1 MIYNNLSFL
10 KQIPRRYLGGFMKIT
25 NKLLLYAIL
34 ILSFGIMLC
43 GCKDPELTVNYY
55 VDGTLS
61 NTAPDRNFYD
71 FSSIE
76 TSNNKV
82 VATWDMTTWQ
92 LTTDKL
98 NKDTTVNIYFEYTAS
113 PFKINGVGY
122 ASLQDA
128 FNSVTDSNPVII
140 ETTADYNGFAAT
152 PVGSDITLNLNGF
165 TLDGQGFDT
174 ITCNGALTINGDG
187 TVTNTESGEY
197 SKSLVNY
204 GKLTINNVTV
214 ENTTTNVAIWNSN
227 NGGSVMNINDC
238 TISREELDCIV
249 VINSGEMHF
258 NSGSITGA
266 GDKTHP
272 VVYNNAD
279 IAVLHLNGGTITNTS
294 GNYTVYCDDGTVIHN
309 DTVAENTYGVEMA
322 E

>member
-1 MIYNNLSFL
+1 
-10 KQIPRRYLGGFMKIT
+10 MKFF
-25 NKLLLYAIL
+25 NKLLLSVIL
-34 ILSFGIMLC
+34 VFSFSVFLC
-43 GCKDPELTVNYY
+43 GCKEPELTINYY

-71 FSSIE
+71 FASIE
-76 TSNNKV
+76 SSNEKAA
-82 VATWDMTTWQ
+82 ATWDMTAWQ
-92 LTTDKL
+92 LTTDTL

-113 PFKINGVGY
+113 PFKIDGTGY
-122 ASLQDA
+122 ATLQDA
-128 FNSVTDSNPVII
+128 FNSVTDSNPVTI
-140 ETTADYNGFAAT
+140 ETTADFKGFAAT

-165 TLDGQGFDT
+165 TLDGEGFDT
-174 ITCNGALTINGDG
+174 ITCNGTLTINGEG
-187 TVTNTESGEY
+187 TLTNTVSGEY

-204 GKLTINNVTV
+204 GKLTINNVTI
-214 ENTTTNVAIWNSN
+214 ENTTANVAIWNSN
-227 NGGSVMNINDC
+227 NGGSVMTINDC
-238 TISREELDCIV
+238 NITRDELDCIV

-279 IAVLHLNGGTITNTS
+279 IAVLNLNGGTITNTS

-309 DTVAENTYGVEMA
+309 DTVAENTYGVEYA